1 MFPAK
6 PRCHLDFV
14 TEYEGPCIRISL
26 SILNS
31 LCFCSVHYHHYHYQT
46 QLVKVRAMAAE
57 AVDVLMSLSGN
68 SDLTPHMDE
77 IMSCAK
83 GNRDV

>member
-1 MFPAK
+1 MK
-6 PRCHLDFV
+6 VLDFA
-14 TEYEGPCIRISL
+14 SH

-31 LCFCSVHYHHYHYQT
+31 LCFACHYLLQT
-46 QLVKVRAMAAE
+46 QLVKVRAVATE